1 MSEQENILIRPVRE
15 IKNYSTGEIETHV
28 MSNKE
33 KTQLSRYLNK
43 YFRNYWQMYKGGG
56 KGDE

>member
-1 MSEQENILIRPVRE
+1 MSEQENILIRPVRK

-33 KTQLSRYLNK
+33 KTQLNRYLNK
-43 YFRNYWQMYKGGG
+43 YFRNYW
-56 KGDE
+56 